1 MRSRTAMLVPFF
13 VLMTSLP
20 AHAQTIFMQ
29 GASTSPCSADC
40 GAALGNGEKPTH
52 VESKFFRRHF
62 PAPENLESTLQAY
75 HRANAVLFE
84 KAQNGLRTKVRL
96 LERNGKSS
104 SGFNEYFSSTPRK
117 YREIRETY
125 EAILVGKVNC
135 TKTRSDIFR
144 CEQME
149 SDMEVDL
156 DMGLREL
163 TPGSILSIEESSVP
177 CGENICRSYV
187 IDQADAIVMFDRE
200 LVTTA
205 PKLNHSIITLLVAPD
220 GSPFQYKEIHWANGK
235 LDGPEAQFYP
245 VYDSKVEPFE
255 LPEH

>member
-1 MRSRTAMLVPFF
+1 MRSYPAMLVTFSI
-13 VLMTSLP
+13 LMASIS
-20 AHAQTIFMQ
+20 AQAQTIFVQ
-29 GASTSPCSADC
+29 STSAPCPTECVTAV
-40 GAALGNGEKPTH
+40 GNGEKSTH
-52 VESKFFRRHF
+52 IESKIFRRHF
-62 PAPENLESTLQAY
+62 PAPKNLEATVNAY

-84 KAQNGLRTKVRL
+84 KAQDGLRTKIRL

-125 EAILVGKVNC
+125 ESILVGKVNC
-135 TKTRSDIFR
+135 TKTRNDIFR
-144 CEQME
+144 CEQMS

-163 TPGSILSIEESSVP
+163 TPESIVSIEEASAP
-177 CGENICRSYV
+177 CGDNICRSYA
-187 IDQADAIVMFDRE
+187 IDQADAIVMLDQV

-205 PKLNHSIITLLVAPD
+205 PKLNHTVITLLVAPD
-220 GSPFQYKEIHWANGK
+220 GSPFQYNEIHWANGK

-245 VYDSKVEPFE
+245 VYDSKVESFD